1 MGNFKMAFHFKI
13 YYPTILFLLFCF
25 IAKGQKGDT
34 IVGKLHLTVFQIDSI
49 CNFIDSN
56 EKLSEGIS
64 EGGFLNRKGGW
75 ETYDLKSKGGDTLFR
90 IRNNISI
97 DLYQQTTFY
106 YFDKEVI
113 KSIIKIEDSHSIDK
127 MKSAYSAT
135 YYFENNKAIK
145 VLNEDPKYST
155 VLQILKQGQNYRDDF
170 YLKR

>member
-1 MGNFKMAFHFKI
+1 MAS
-13 YYPTILFLLFCF
+13 
-25 IAKGQKGDT
+25 
-34 IVGKLHLTVFQIDSI
+34 KLHLTVFQIDSI

-90 IRNNISI
+90 IRNNIST

-106 YFDKEVI
+106 YFDREVI
-113 KSIIKIEDSHSIDK
+113 KSIINIEDWHSSSK
-127 MKSAYSAT
+127 MKSVYSAT

-145 VLNEDPKYST
+145 LLNENPKYST
-155 VLQILKQGQNYRDDF
+155 ASHILKQGQNYQDNF
-170 YLKR
+170 YRNR